1 MDLLRNISKRFEGRD
16 KQNMTC
22 EGCYY
27 NRSMTA
33 WGETFEACH
42 YSVENTEPLYGDDG
56 CSGYDPLEKQL
67 EIEL

>member
-1 MDLLRNISKRFEGRD
+1 
-16 KQNMTC
+16 MTC

-33 WGETFEACH
+33 WGETFEARH